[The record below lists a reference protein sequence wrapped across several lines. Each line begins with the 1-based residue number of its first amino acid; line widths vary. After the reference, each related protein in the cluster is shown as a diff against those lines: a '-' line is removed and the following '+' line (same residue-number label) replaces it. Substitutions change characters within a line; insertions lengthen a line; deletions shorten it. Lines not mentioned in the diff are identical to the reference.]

1 MNVESCEE
9 YRKLRLEHVASLAH
23 LWRCTHPLKNTV
35 LKTTGAR
42 TSQWLIERAK
52 DAESDLR
59 RQIKAHS
66 EYCSICVTRTLSM
79 ESADTTEDA
88 FQVSEGSS
96 MERPVLVRALHL
108 IRSYALSS
116 PPRFLERWLG

>member
-1 MNVESCEE
+1 MYPPFKKSG
-9 YRKLRLEHVASLAH
+9 LEDDWGKNISMAH
-23 LWRCTHPLKNTV
+23 
-35 LKTTGAR
+35 R
-42 TSQWLIERAK
+42 TAK

-66 EYCSICVTRTLSM
+66 YSCSICMTTRTLSM
-79 ESADTTEDA
+79 ESADTTDDA

-96 MERPVLVRALHL
+96 TERPVLVRALHL